1 MAELW
6 TTLLPLAI
14 GSALIPIEIALTIVL
29 LRGPGGV
36 RKALAWVGGMTVVRL
51 VQLVVLGSVIRV
63 AVDDG
68 EQGTSIAE
76 GAVLLVVGVLFLVVA
91 ARKATNQPDED
102 APPPG
107 WMTILDGAS
116 IGRAFVMGA
125 GLIAVNPKLWAFTI
139 AAIGAIG
146 DAQLD
151 GPASIAA
158 FLVFVIVAQSVHLTA
173 IAVTALG
180 PDRAKVVL
188 DSLNV
193 WLVRYSRTLLI
204 GLSMVFGV
212 WLLLL
217 ALESFGI
224 L

>member
-1 MAELW
+1 MPELW

-14 GSALIPIEIALTIVL
+14 GSAVIPIEIALTIGA
-29 LRGPGGV
+29 LRAPGGV
-36 RKALAWVGGMTVVRL
+36 RTALAWVGGMTVVRL
-51 VQLVVLGSVIRV
+51 AQLLLLGPVIEV

-68 EQGTSIAE
+68 QPGTSVAE
-76 GAVLLVVGVLFLVVA
+76 ASILLVVGVLFLVIA

-107 WMTILDGAS
+107 WMALLDGAS
-116 IGRAFVMGA
+116 AGRAFLMGA
-125 GLIAVNPKLWAFTI
+125 AVIAVNPKLWAFTI

-146 DAQLD
+146 DAQLG
-151 GPASIAA
+151 GPASVGA

-173 IAVTALG
+173 IAVTALA

-188 DSLNV
+188 DSLNA
-193 WLVRYSRTLLI
+193 WLERYSRTLLI
-204 GLSMVFGV
+204 GLSVVFGV